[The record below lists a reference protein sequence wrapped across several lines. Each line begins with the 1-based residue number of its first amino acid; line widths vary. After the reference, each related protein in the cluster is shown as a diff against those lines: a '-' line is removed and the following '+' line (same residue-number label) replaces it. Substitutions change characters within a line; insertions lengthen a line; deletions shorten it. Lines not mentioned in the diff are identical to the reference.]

1 MQVFPFH
8 AFSQDITNLQVW
20 LIVTSV
26 RFGKK
31 LPLRRTVN
39 LKDMNIGTVLRIHS

>member
-8 AFSQDITNLQVW
+8 AFSQDIANLQVW

-31 LPLRRTVN
+31 DFIVT
-39 LKDMNIGTVLRIHS
+39 LKENS